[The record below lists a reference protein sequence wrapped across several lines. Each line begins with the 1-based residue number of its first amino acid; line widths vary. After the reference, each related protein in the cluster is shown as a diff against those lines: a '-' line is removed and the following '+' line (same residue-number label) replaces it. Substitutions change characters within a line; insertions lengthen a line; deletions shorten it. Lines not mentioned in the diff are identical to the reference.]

1 MKIIRSTELELVPA
15 SHEDPKSPGVLK
27 KVLLREDDFV
37 EGKVHMINLA
47 LLPVGK
53 SFKPHYH
60 EDMQE
65 VFVIIRGDAKIAVG
79 KEQTTAGPGDVI
91 VIPPGSIHRMEN
103 IGKENVEYVAIG
115 VSQGKDGKTV
125 VVQTA

>member
-1 MKIIRSTELELVPA
+1 MKVIRSTKLELVPA

-37 EGKVHMINLA
+37 GGKAHMINLA

-65 VFVIIRGDAKIAVG
+65 VFVISFGKI
-79 KEQTTAGPGDVI
+79 QL
-91 VIPPGSIHRMEN
+91 
-103 IGKENVEYVAIG
+103 
-115 VSQGKDGKTV
+115 
-125 VVQTA
+125 